1 MAFLPQSHFLLKLV
15 VEPRSSTLEITRSKV
30 SFLAGRFWKV
40 TDAKGGGWGGYL
52 LAIFVSGLL
61 CKLLL
66 LLANNLLALLP
77 SLLLLYCLQHF
88 VNILLL

>member
-40 TDAKGGGWGGYL
+40 TDAKGGYL

-66 LLANNLLALLP
+66 LLANNLLAPLP